1 MTICLHNPTSRIP
14 YSCQRYLGNEK
25 SFRRSAGL
33 INSFEISEREN
44 LDLLWG
50 CGLYPC
56 SNKTREVLG
65 NLFRS
70 PRDFLRHKLSQ
81 KENKSHFISILWM
94 ERFQIPYL
102 GFEISIFIIVLRE
115 GFNNPSHGNFPLR
128 GYTPAPSAST
138 DEIFLKSYIAK
149 FLYGKGGTPPPLKD
163 SPLPKTDFFCRKRC
177 FSFGPIF
184 IGFFLNGTGVYPP
197 SPLNGQ
203 SVAKK

>member
-128 GYTPAPSAST
+128 GYPPPPYPRPQCLHGRDFPEKLA
-138 DEIFLKSYIAK
+138 EISLRKRGV
-149 FLYGKGGTPPPLKD
+149 LPPPLTN
-163 SPLPKTDFFCRKRC
+163 SPLPKTDFFCWKRC

-197 SPLNGQ
+197 SP
-203 SVAKK
+203 

>member
-94 ERFQIPYL
+94 ERFQIPYDQVTNYL
-102 GFEISIFIIVLRE
+102 DKTAIFSCTWKNFFRQIFGFQIVLY
-115 GFNNPSHGNFPLR
+115 GGCDGGSCKKFQKTLIVVPFLG
-128 GYTPAPSAST
+128 AS
-138 DEIFLKSYIAK
+138 
-149 FLYGKGGTPPPLKD
+149 
-163 SPLPKTDFFCRKRC
+163 
-177 FSFGPIF
+177 
-184 IGFFLNGTGVYPP
+184 
-197 SPLNGQ
+197 
-203 SVAKK
+203 

>member
-14 YSCQRYLGNEK
+14 YSCQRYLGNKK

-128 GYTPAPSAST
+128 GYPPPIPPPPVPPRTRFSRKVSGN
-138 DEIFLKSYIAK
+138 FLTE
-149 FLYGKGGTPPPLKD
+149 KGGTPPPPLTD
-163 SPLPKTDFFCRKRC
+163 SPLPKTDYFAESVVFRLGQFYWI
-177 FSFGPIF
+177 FS
-184 IGFFLNGTGVYPP
+184 
-197 SPLNGQ
+197 
-203 SVAKK
+203 